1 MISANNIEKSFGS
14 LKVLRNVSLNIK
26 KNEIV
31 AIVGPSG
38 AGKTTLLHIL
48 GTIEKPNSGTVTYD
62 NVDVFTLSD
71 KQLSTFRNR
80 HIGFIFQ
87 FHYLLNEFSAI
98 ENVMLPALIAGIS
111 KKEAMQKALDLL
123 SFLGLQDRI
132 NHRPVQLSGGE
143 QQRVAV
149 ARALINNPS
158 VVLADEPSGNLD
170 SQNAIELHQL
180 FLKLRKEFNQTF
192 VIITHNLQLAQM
204 SDRILEMIDGRIVN

>member
-1 MISANNIEKSFGS
+1 MISAKNIEKSFGT
-14 LKVLRNVSLNIK
+14 LKVLKNVSLDIK

-62 NVDVFTLSD
+62 NVDVFNLSD
-71 KQLSTFRNR
+71 KQLAIFRNR

-111 KKEAMQKALDLL
+111 RKEARQKALDLL
-123 SFLGLQDRI
+123 SFLGLKDRI

-170 SQNAIELHQL
+170 SQNAIELHKL

-192 VIITHNLQLAQM
+192 VIITHNLQLAKM
-204 SDRILEMIDGRIVN
+204 SDRILEMIDGQIVN